1 MRNLTFTFD
10 CHLLPTTECLPC
22 TQAGCWIWF
31 AVAKGNIS
39 HGENALS
46 FLGSAGTRA
55 ATKLP
60 IGHIVQNMW
69 SVISQAFLPPPQNYI
84 NTQTVHT
91 AFHLFWMYTAFCFNL
106 EGKGKTF
113 YATNQSTRYRMTSLL
128 ILYYL
133 ELRCPI
139 AGTTESTEKVQLLV
153 SSNQDVL

>member
-1 MRNLTFTFD
+1 MRKLTFTFD
-10 CHLLPTTECLPC
+10 CHLLPITECLPC
-22 TQAGCWIWF
+22 TQAGCWIWI
-31 AVAKGNIS
+31 AVTKGAIS
-39 HGENALS
+39 HKVNCPLLPGLCWHKSSLQSYSAEHVVCDLPS
-46 FLGSAGTRA
+46 F
-55 ATKLP
+55 
-60 IGHIVQNMW
+60 
-69 SVISQAFLPPPQNYI
+69 PPPQHYI

-139 AGTTESTEKVQLLV
+139 AGTTVQRRCNYLCQV
-153 SSNQDVL
+153 TKMFYDKT